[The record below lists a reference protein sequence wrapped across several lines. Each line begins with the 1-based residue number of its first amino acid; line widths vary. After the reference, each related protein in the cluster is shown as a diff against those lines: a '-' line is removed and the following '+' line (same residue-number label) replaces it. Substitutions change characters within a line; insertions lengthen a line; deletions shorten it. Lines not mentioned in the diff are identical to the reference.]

1 MSSTALAIVTL
12 LAVATIAG
20 LVLRLLGPR
29 KSNDL
34 RRDDNTAVF
43 HAGAGHAIAHDG
55 GFAPSCGDA
64 GAFCGDGGG
73 GAAF

>member
-20 LVLRLLGPR
+20 LVLRLLCPR

-34 RRDDNTAVF
+34 RRNDNTAVF
-43 HAGAGHAIAHDG
+43 HAGAGHAIAHDS
-55 GFAPSCGDA
+55 GFTPSCGDA
-64 GAFCGDGGG
+64 GGFCGDGGG
-73 GAAF
+73 WSPF

>member
-20 LVLRLLGPR
+20 LVLRLLGASKR
-29 KSNDL
+29 NDF
-34 RRDDNTAVF
+34 RRDDNTALI

-55 GFAPSCGDA
+55 GYTPSCGDA
-64 GAFCGDGGG
+64 SGFCGDGGG
-73 GAAF
+73 GSAF